1 MKKQLITMGAVGLA
15 MAGMN
20 SGACADEVQAHP
32 AATPNAVQTEAKTP
46 QQQADAA
53 REELERA
60 GDEQAASRQNVAERQ
75 EEVQRKQDEYNQA
88 VSGQEQAQ
96 KNADAKFQDLNEAR
110 KKKDEATQPKLD
122 KAEED
127 ADRARQEQLAAERV
141 LEQAEEQQKKTQE
154 AEDAARNDVNDV
166 RKKVDAAAED
176 VNRARDIYDNRNEAK
191 AERELEDARTELD
204 SRKDDLSRSEQDL
217 EQNHAAQEKMEQE
230 FRELVKKDNAA
241 HKVTDHWEYRLKSPS
256 VNTDD
261 RMKQLSADFIGVVRD
276 YLAGKADEKT
286 YRDACSAYEQSIYYG
301 VELNGYTVTR
311 RNDAGIPNEWSIKL
325 DTDKT
330 ENDEAVDVNNL
341 TQAQIENITNY
352 VAYLINSV
360 RDQLGFTPLTGH
372 VTTSSGA
379 QKLAEDVAA
388 VKRGKEVGST
398 VTAGEAS
405 AIARRYGLSEISLL
419 RSGFYGKHSTNMT
432 ELKHWLLEGILNDL
446 FTYTRNPGDADS
458 IWQILGISQL
468 NKAHSKI
475 DETYLGLSTS
485 FVRDPKSA
493 YDDCGG
499 ESYAFCFI
507 PLVGGHAVS
516 EADHAAF
523 ERSGFAQKLFDPFN
537 REYVQGNYIEAKKES
552 DQTAAELKKL
562 AERKRDMYFWGSH
575 IEYVIQ
581 TCRENVAKAQRKVD
595 EARRNLELYRAD
607 AAEKLANLNSARA
620 ELEKAQ
626 NRLAASLEA
635 YNRTKAV
642 NEQAKKAVSDAQ
654 KALDAAK
661 RNAKAAENEISELKN
676 AGKEYQKALAAF
688 EKAQAELEA
697 AEKNTSARRQA
708 QRDAQAALEAAKKA
722 LAAADAK
729 VREKQQAYDAALLA
743 LEVRRQQNL
752 LAQKNQSHVDTTPL
766 VLKAKKI
773 PGVQTEQGKEALP
786 QMGDAAGKSAAVSS
800 AGAVLTAFAGIMAMF
815 GLTERRK
822 RGN

>member
-32 AATPNAVQTEAKTP
+32 AATPNAVHTEAKTP
-46 QQQADAA
+46 QQQADSA

-60 GDEQAASRQNVAERQ
+60 GDEQAAARQNVAERQ

-127 ADRARQEQLAAERV
+127 AGRARQEQLAAERV

-204 SRKDDLSRSEQDL
+204 SRKEDLSRSEQDL

-276 YLAGKADEKT
+276 YL
-286 YRDACSAYEQSIYYG
+286 
-301 VELNGYTVTR
+301 
-311 RNDAGIPNEWSIKL
+311 
-325 DTDKT
+325 
-330 ENDEAVDVNNL
+330 
-341 TQAQIENITNY
+341 
-352 VAYLINSV
+352 
-360 RDQLGFTPLTGH
+360 
-372 VTTSSGA
+372 
-379 QKLAEDVAA
+379 
-388 VKRGKEVGST
+388 
-398 VTAGEAS
+398 
-405 AIARRYGLSEISLL
+405 
-419 RSGFYGKHSTNMT
+419 
-432 ELKHWLLEGILNDL
+432 
-446 FTYTRNPGDADS
+446 
-458 IWQILGISQL
+458 ISQL

>member
-1 MKKQLITMGAVGLA
+1 M
-15 MAGMN
+15 
-20 SGACADEVQAHP
+20 
-32 AATPNAVQTEAKTP
+32 
-46 QQQADAA
+46 
-53 REELERA
+53 
-60 GDEQAASRQNVAERQ
+60 
-75 EEVQRKQDEYNQA
+75 
-88 VSGQEQAQ
+88 
-96 KNADAKFQDLNEAR
+96 
-110 KKKDEATQPKLD
+110 
-122 KAEED
+122 
-127 ADRARQEQLAAERV
+127 
-141 LEQAEEQQKKTQE
+141 
-154 AEDAARNDVNDV
+154 
-166 RKKVDAAAED
+166 
-176 VNRARDIYDNRNEAK
+176 
-191 AERELEDARTELD
+191 
-204 SRKDDLSRSEQDL
+204 
-217 EQNHAAQEKMEQE
+217 
-230 FRELVKKDNAA
+230 
-241 HKVTDHWEYRLKSPS
+241 
-256 VNTDD
+256 
-261 RMKQLSADFIGVVRD
+261 
-276 YLAGKADEKT
+276 
-286 YRDACSAYEQSIYYG
+286 
-301 VELNGYTVTR
+301 TR

-388 VKRGKEVGST
+388 VKRGKEVGSN

-708 QRDAQAALEAAKKA
+708 QRDAQAALEAAKEA

>member
-46 QQQADAA
+46 QQQADSA

-60 GDEQAASRQNVAERQ
+60 GDEQAAARQNVAERQ
-75 EEVQRKQDEYNQA
+75 EEVQRKQDEYNQT

-475 DETYLGLSTS
+475 DETYLGISTS

-581 TCRENVAKAQRKVD
+581 TCRENVAKSQRKVD

-620 ELEKAQ
+620 E
-626 NRLAASLEA
+626 
-635 YNRTKAV
+635 
-642 NEQAKKAVSDAQ
+642 
-654 KALDAAK
+654 LDAAK

>member
-1 MKKQLITMGAVGLA
+1 M
-15 MAGMN
+15 
-20 SGACADEVQAHP
+20 
-32 AATPNAVQTEAKTP
+32 
-46 QQQADAA
+46 
-53 REELERA
+53 
-60 GDEQAASRQNVAERQ
+60 
-75 EEVQRKQDEYNQA
+75 
-88 VSGQEQAQ
+88 
-96 KNADAKFQDLNEAR
+96 
-110 KKKDEATQPKLD
+110 
-122 KAEED
+122 
-127 ADRARQEQLAAERV
+127 
-141 LEQAEEQQKKTQE
+141 
-154 AEDAARNDVNDV
+154 
-166 RKKVDAAAED
+166 
-176 VNRARDIYDNRNEAK
+176 
-191 AERELEDARTELD
+191 
-204 SRKDDLSRSEQDL
+204 
-217 EQNHAAQEKMEQE
+217 
-230 FRELVKKDNAA
+230 
-241 HKVTDHWEYRLKSPS
+241 
-256 VNTDD
+256 
-261 RMKQLSADFIGVVRD
+261 
-276 YLAGKADEKT
+276 
-286 YRDACSAYEQSIYYG
+286 
-301 VELNGYTVTR
+301 
-311 RNDAGIPNEWSIKL
+311 
-325 DTDKT
+325 
-330 ENDEAVDVNNL
+330 
-341 TQAQIENITNY
+341 
-352 VAYLINSV
+352 
-360 RDQLGFTPLTGH
+360 
-372 VTTSSGA
+372 
-379 QKLAEDVAA
+379 
-388 VKRGKEVGST
+388 
-398 VTAGEAS
+398 
-405 AIARRYGLSEISLL
+405 
-419 RSGFYGKHSTNMT
+419 
-432 ELKHWLLEGILNDL
+432 
-446 FTYTRNPGDADS
+446 
-458 IWQILGISQL
+458 
-468 NKAHSKI
+468 
-475 DETYLGLSTS
+475 
-485 FVRDPKSA
+485 RDPKSA

-507 PLVGGHAVS
+507 PLIGGHAVS

>member
-20 SGACADEVQAHP
+20 SGACADEVQVHP
-32 AATPNAVQTEAKTP
+32 AATPNAVQTEAKMP
-46 QQQADAA
+46 QQQAHSA

-60 GDEQAASRQNVAERQ
+60 GDEQAAARQNVAERQ

-204 SRKDDLSRSEQDL
+204 SRKEDLSRSEQDL

-276 YLAGKADEKT
+276 
-286 YRDACSAYEQSIYYG
+286 
-301 VELNGYTVTR
+301 
-311 RNDAGIPNEWSIKL
+311 
-325 DTDKT
+325 
-330 ENDEAVDVNNL
+330 
-341 TQAQIENITNY
+341 
-352 VAYLINSV
+352 
-360 RDQLGFTPLTGH
+360 QLGFTPLTGH

-388 VKRGKEVGST
+388 VKRGKEVGSN

>member
-46 QQQADAA
+46 QQQADSA

-60 GDEQAASRQNVAERQ
+60 GDEQAAARQNVAERQ

-372 VTTSSGA
+372 VTTSS
-379 QKLAEDVAA
+379 
-388 VKRGKEVGST
+388 
-398 VTAGEAS
+398 
-405 AIARRYGLSEISLL
+405 
-419 RSGFYGKHSTNMT
+419 
-432 ELKHWLLEGILNDL
+432 
-446 FTYTRNPGDADS
+446 
-458 IWQILGISQL
+458 
-468 NKAHSKI
+468 
-475 DETYLGLSTS
+475 
-485 FVRDPKSA
+485 
-493 YDDCGG
+493 
-499 ESYAFCFI
+499 
-507 PLVGGHAVS
+507 
-516 EADHAAF
+516 
-523 ERSGFAQKLFDPFN
+523 
-537 REYVQGNYIEAKKES
+537 
-552 DQTAAELKKL
+552 
-562 AERKRDMYFWGSH
+562 
-575 IEYVIQ
+575 
-581 TCRENVAKAQRKVD
+581 
-595 EARRNLELYRAD
+595 
-607 AAEKLANLNSARA
+607 
-620 ELEKAQ
+620 
-626 NRLAASLEA
+626 
-635 YNRTKAV
+635 
-642 NEQAKKAVSDAQ
+642 DAQ

-708 QRDAQAALEAAKKA
+708 QRDAQAALEAAKEA

>member
-46 QQQADAA
+46 QQQADSA

-60 GDEQAASRQNVAERQ
+60 GDEQAAARQNVAERQ

-341 TQAQIENITNY
+341 TQAPD
-352 VAYLINSV
+352 
-360 RDQLGFTPLTGH
+360 RKH
-372 VTTSSGA
+372 H
-379 QKLAEDVAA
+379 KLC
-388 VKRGKEVGST
+388 R
-398 VTAGEAS
+398 
-405 AIARRYGLSEISLL
+405 
-419 RSGFYGKHSTNMT
+419 
-432 ELKHWLLEGILNDL
+432 
-446 FTYTRNPGDADS
+446 
-458 IWQILGISQL
+458 
-468 NKAHSKI
+468 
-475 DETYLGLSTS
+475 
-485 FVRDPKSA
+485 
-493 YDDCGG
+493 
-499 ESYAFCFI
+499 I
-507 PLVGGHAVS
+507 P
-516 EADHAAF
+516 D
-523 ERSGFAQKLFDPFN
+523 
-537 REYVQGNYIEAKKES
+537 
-552 DQTAAELKKL
+552 
-562 AERKRDMYFWGSH
+562 
-575 IEYVIQ
+575 
-581 TCRENVAKAQRKVD
+581 
-595 EARRNLELYRAD
+595 
-607 AAEKLANLNSARA
+607 
-620 ELEKAQ
+620 
-626 NRLAASLEA
+626 
-635 YNRTKAV
+635 
-642 NEQAKKAVSDAQ
+642 
-654 KALDAAK
+654 
-661 RNAKAAENEISELKN
+661 
-676 AGKEYQKALAAF
+676 
-688 EKAQAELEA
+688 
-697 AEKNTSARRQA
+697 
-708 QRDAQAALEAAKKA
+708 
-722 LAAADAK
+722 
-729 VREKQQAYDAALLA
+729 
-743 LEVRRQQNL
+743 
-752 LAQKNQSHVDTTPL
+752 
-766 VLKAKKI
+766 
-773 PGVQTEQGKEALP
+773 
-786 QMGDAAGKSAAVSS
+786 
-800 AGAVLTAFAGIMAMF
+800 
-815 GLTERRK
+815 
-822 RGN
+822 

>member
-46 QQQADAA
+46 QQQADSA

-60 GDEQAASRQNVAERQ
+60 GDEQAAARQNVAERQ

-166 RKKVDAAAED
+166 QKKVDAAAED
-176 VNRARDIYDNRNEAK
+176 VNRARDIYDNR
-191 AERELEDARTELD
+191 
-204 SRKDDLSRSEQDL
+204 
-217 EQNHAAQEKMEQE
+217 MEQE

>member
-20 SGACADEVQAHP
+20 SEACADEVQAHP

-46 QQQADAA
+46 QQADSA

-60 GDEQAASRQNVAERQ
+60 GDEQAAARQNVAERQ

-372 VTTSSGA
+372 VATSSGA

-388 VKRGKEVGST
+388 VKRGKEVGSN
-398 VTAGEAS
+398 VTAGE
-405 AIARRYGLSEISLL
+405 
-419 RSGFYGKHSTNMT
+419 F
-432 ELKHWLLEGILNDL
+432 
-446 FTYTRNPGDADS
+446 P
-458 IWQILGISQL
+458 
-468 NKAHSKI
+468 
-475 DETYLGLSTS
+475 
-485 FVRDPKSA
+485 V
-493 YDDCGG
+493 
-499 ESYAFCFI
+499 
-507 PLVGGHAVS
+507 AVS
-516 EADHAAF
+516 M
-523 ERSGFAQKLFDPFN
+523 K
-537 REYVQGNYIEAKKES
+537 
-552 DQTAAELKKL
+552 
-562 AERKRDMYFWGSH
+562 
-575 IEYVIQ
+575 
-581 TCRENVAKAQRKVD
+581 
-595 EARRNLELYRAD
+595 
-607 AAEKLANLNSARA
+607 
-620 ELEKAQ
+620 
-626 NRLAASLEA
+626 
-635 YNRTKAV
+635 
-642 NEQAKKAVSDAQ
+642 
-654 KALDAAK
+654 
-661 RNAKAAENEISELKN
+661 
-676 AGKEYQKALAAF
+676 
-688 EKAQAELEA
+688 
-697 AEKNTSARRQA
+697 
-708 QRDAQAALEAAKKA
+708 
-722 LAAADAK
+722 
-729 VREKQQAYDAALLA
+729 
-743 LEVRRQQNL
+743 
-752 LAQKNQSHVDTTPL
+752 
-766 VLKAKKI
+766 
-773 PGVQTEQGKEALP
+773 
-786 QMGDAAGKSAAVSS
+786 
-800 AGAVLTAFAGIMAMF
+800 
-815 GLTERRK
+815 
-822 RGN
+822 

>member
-20 SGACADEVQAHP
+20 SGACADEVQVHP

-46 QQQADAA
+46 QQQADSA

-60 GDEQAASRQNVAERQ
+60 GDEQAAARQNVAERQ
-75 EEVQRKQDEYNQA
+75 EEVQGKQDEYNQA

-204 SRKDDLSRSEQDL
+204 SRKEDLSRSEQDL

-360 RDQLGFTPLTGH
+360 RD
-372 VTTSSGA
+372 
-379 QKLAEDVAA
+379 
-388 VKRGKEVGST
+388 
-398 VTAGEAS
+398 
-405 AIARRYGLSEISLL
+405 
-419 RSGFYGKHSTNMT
+419 
-432 ELKHWLLEGILNDL
+432 
-446 FTYTRNPGDADS
+446 
-458 IWQILGISQL
+458 
-468 NKAHSKI
+468 
-475 DETYLGLSTS
+475 
-485 FVRDPKSA
+485 
-493 YDDCGG
+493 
-499 ESYAFCFI
+499 
-507 PLVGGHAVS
+507 
-516 EADHAAF
+516 
-523 ERSGFAQKLFDPFN
+523 
-537 REYVQGNYIEAKKES
+537 
-552 DQTAAELKKL
+552 
-562 AERKRDMYFWGSH
+562 
-575 IEYVIQ
+575 
-581 TCRENVAKAQRKVD
+581 
-595 EARRNLELYRAD
+595 
-607 AAEKLANLNSARA
+607 
-620 ELEKAQ
+620 
-626 NRLAASLEA
+626 
-635 YNRTKAV
+635 
-642 NEQAKKAVSDAQ
+642 
-654 KALDAAK
+654 
-661 RNAKAAENEISELKN
+661 
-676 AGKEYQKALAAF
+676 
-688 EKAQAELEA
+688 
-697 AEKNTSARRQA
+697 
-708 QRDAQAALEAAKKA
+708 
-722 LAAADAK
+722 
-729 VREKQQAYDAALLA
+729 
-743 LEVRRQQNL
+743 
-752 LAQKNQSHVDTTPL
+752 
-766 VLKAKKI
+766 
-773 PGVQTEQGKEALP
+773 
-786 QMGDAAGKSAAVSS
+786 
-800 AGAVLTAFAGIMAMF
+800 
-815 GLTERRK
+815 
-822 RGN
+822 

>member
-1 MKKQLITMGAVGLA
+1 M
-15 MAGMN
+15 
-20 SGACADEVQAHP
+20 
-32 AATPNAVQTEAKTP
+32 
-46 QQQADAA
+46 
-53 REELERA
+53 
-60 GDEQAASRQNVAERQ
+60 
-75 EEVQRKQDEYNQA
+75 
-88 VSGQEQAQ
+88 
-96 KNADAKFQDLNEAR
+96 
-110 KKKDEATQPKLD
+110 
-122 KAEED
+122 
-127 ADRARQEQLAAERV
+127 
-141 LEQAEEQQKKTQE
+141 
-154 AEDAARNDVNDV
+154 
-166 RKKVDAAAED
+166 
-176 VNRARDIYDNRNEAK
+176 
-191 AERELEDARTELD
+191 
-204 SRKDDLSRSEQDL
+204 
-217 EQNHAAQEKMEQE
+217 
-230 FRELVKKDNAA
+230 
-241 HKVTDHWEYRLKSPS
+241 
-256 VNTDD
+256 
-261 RMKQLSADFIGVVRD
+261 
-276 YLAGKADEKT
+276 
-286 YRDACSAYEQSIYYG
+286 
-301 VELNGYTVTR
+301 
-311 RNDAGIPNEWSIKL
+311 
-325 DTDKT
+325 
-330 ENDEAVDVNNL
+330 
-341 TQAQIENITNY
+341 
-352 VAYLINSV
+352 
-360 RDQLGFTPLTGH
+360 
-372 VTTSSGA
+372 
-379 QKLAEDVAA
+379 
-388 VKRGKEVGST
+388 
-398 VTAGEAS
+398 
-405 AIARRYGLSEISLL
+405 
-419 RSGFYGKHSTNMT
+419 
-432 ELKHWLLEGILNDL
+432 
-446 FTYTRNPGDADS
+446 
-458 IWQILGISQL
+458 
-468 NKAHSKI
+468 
-475 DETYLGLSTS
+475 
-485 FVRDPKSA
+485 RDPKSA
-493 YDDCGG
+493 YDDFGG

-537 REYVQGNYIEAKKES
+537 REYVQGNYTEAKKKS

-562 AERKRDMYFWGSH
+562 AERKRDVYFWGSH

-676 AGKEYQKALAAF
+676 AEKEYQKALAAF
-688 EKAQAELEA
+688 EKAQSELEA

-729 VREKQQAYDAALLA
+729 VREKQQAYDAVLLA

>member
-1 MKKQLITMGAVGLA
+1 M
-15 MAGMN
+15 
-20 SGACADEVQAHP
+20 
-32 AATPNAVQTEAKTP
+32 
-46 QQQADAA
+46 
-53 REELERA
+53 
-60 GDEQAASRQNVAERQ
+60 
-75 EEVQRKQDEYNQA
+75 
-88 VSGQEQAQ
+88 
-96 KNADAKFQDLNEAR
+96 
-110 KKKDEATQPKLD
+110 
-122 KAEED
+122 
-127 ADRARQEQLAAERV
+127 
-141 LEQAEEQQKKTQE
+141 
-154 AEDAARNDVNDV
+154 
-166 RKKVDAAAED
+166 
-176 VNRARDIYDNRNEAK
+176 
-191 AERELEDARTELD
+191 
-204 SRKDDLSRSEQDL
+204 
-217 EQNHAAQEKMEQE
+217 
-230 FRELVKKDNAA
+230 
-241 HKVTDHWEYRLKSPS
+241 
-256 VNTDD
+256 
-261 RMKQLSADFIGVVRD
+261 
-276 YLAGKADEKT
+276 
-286 YRDACSAYEQSIYYG
+286 
-301 VELNGYTVTR
+301 
-311 RNDAGIPNEWSIKL
+311 
-325 DTDKT
+325 
-330 ENDEAVDVNNL
+330 
-341 TQAQIENITNY
+341 
-352 VAYLINSV
+352 
-360 RDQLGFTPLTGH
+360 
-372 VTTSSGA
+372 
-379 QKLAEDVAA
+379 
-388 VKRGKEVGST
+388 
-398 VTAGEAS
+398 TAGEAS

-552 DQTAAELKKL
+552 DRTAAELKKL

-620 ELEKAQ
+620 ELEKVQ